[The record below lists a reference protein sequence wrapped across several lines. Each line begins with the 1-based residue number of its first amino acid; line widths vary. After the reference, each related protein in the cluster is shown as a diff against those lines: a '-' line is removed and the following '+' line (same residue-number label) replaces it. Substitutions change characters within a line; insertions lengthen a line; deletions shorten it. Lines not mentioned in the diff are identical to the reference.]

1 MTAVNLSQQA
11 AEAAFNA
18 GADQAS
24 VAAQSSLQV
33 AQSQVEQVKQLMLE
47 AEIQLK
53 DSKAE
58 YSERLQVALSEDE
71 DIPDAYLRED

>member
-1 MTAVNLSQQA
+1 MSSP
-11 AEAAFNA
+11 

-24 VAAQSSLQV
+24 VTAQSSLQV
-33 AQSQVEQVKQLMLE
+33 AQSQVEHFQQLMQE
-47 AEIQLK
+47 AERELK

-58 YSERLQVALSEDE
+58 NSERIQNHSTGVGDE

>member
-1 MTAVNLSQQA
+1 MLYLSI
-11 AEAAFNA
+11 FP

-33 AQSQVEQVKQLMLE
+33 AQSQVEQVRQLMLE
-47 AEIQLK
+47 AEMQLK

-58 YSERLQVALSEDE
+58 DSERLQVALSEDE